1 VDVLT
6 TGQNCA
12 SCGARFPQ
20 GALVCPSCQKLVHTE
35 ALHRLAQEAQTAA
48 SARDVPGELNA
59 WRRALELLPPASR
72 QHAAILEKVQL
83 LAAREP
89 QAAHAKHGP
98 SATLKAGLGG
108 LTAIGLLLWKF
119 KALGIFVLGKAKFLL
134 LGLTKAP
141 TLLSM
146 LLSMG
151 LYFTL
156 WGWKF
161 AVGFALS
168 IYVHE
173 MGHVAAMRRLGI
185 TASAPMFIPGFGA
198 FVRGQQYPSSPA
210 ENARVSLAGPI
221 WGLGAAVAC
230 ALVYYATDIAIWGA
244 LAKSGAYINLFNLLP
259 VFGLDGSHAFQAL
272 DKRARII
279 VAGTFLGA
287 WIMSS
292 EGLLILL
299 VLVAGYRAF
308 ATPPAAETDTRTLYE
323 FVGLTAALTFL
334 MHMHVPV

>member
-1 VDVLT
+1 MEVIAA
-6 TGQNCA
+6 GQVCA

-48 SARDVPGELNA
+48 SANDVAGELNA

-83 LAAREP
+83 LAAKEP
-89 QAAHAKHGP
+89 KAASASHAKTS
-98 SATLKAGLGG
+98 SASKAGLGG
-108 LTAIGLLLWKF
+108 LAAIGAIGL
-119 KALGIFVLGKAKFLL
+119 FVLGKGKFLL

-151 LYFTL
+151 VYFTL

-173 MGHVAAMRRLGI
+173 MGHVAAMRKAGI
-185 TASAPMFIPGFGA
+185 APMAPMFVPGLGA
-198 FVRGQQYPSSPA
+198 FTRAKHYPTSPV

-221 WGLGAAVAC
+221 WGLGAAAAC
-230 ALVYYATDIAIWGA
+230 ALVYVVTDIAIWAA
-244 LAKSGAYINLFNLLP
+244 LAKAGAFINLLNLLP
-259 VFGLDGSHAFQAL
+259 ALGLDGAHAFQAL

-279 VAGTFLGA
+279 VACVFLGPFFMTGE
-287 WIMSS
+287 W
-292 EGLLILL
+292 LLLAL
-299 VLVAGYRAF
+299 PLVAAYSAF
-308 ATPPAAETDTRTLYE
+308 ATPPAAESDPRTLFE
-323 FVGLTAALTFL
+323 FIGLTAALSFL
-334 MHMHVPV
+334 MHMHVPVG